1 VKGMNMDRTQHS
13 GIRLSDPPA
22 AAGEPSPGAP
32 EPITKHSGRF
42 LPPTRYRHPGDV
54 IRLIGSGLALTGML
68 AAVAVAPGRLTGP
81 GAAAVTWLG
90 ADPAGRLLT
99 GLVQVAFVLA
109 AAAAVAA
116 ALQHRRF
123 RLLAGLAAG
132 AAAAGA
138 VLAGVLYLTG
148 DKHPHAVSAAAGHG
162 SWLASA
168 AFPGPTLFAAAAAV
182 TVAAAPWLSRPWRRT
197 KWIALGAAGAARLIT
212 GTALPAEL
220 VLAFA
225 SGVTVGAAVLVAFG
239 VPDRR
244 IGSEGI
250 TAALRS
256 AGLPVASAE
265 PADVQTKGSRP
276 FVAVTDSGRRLFIKA
291 LGSDQRDA
299 DLLYRAYRFARL
311 RNVGDTWPAGS
322 VIRAVEHQA
331 LVGVMAE
338 RAGVRVPRVDRV
350 IKASGGTAL
359 LVMDQI
365 EGSSLGQLPAER
377 ISDDLLR
384 RLWADVDTLHHAGIA
399 HRSLRTA
406 NVMAGDDGRPWLTDF
421 SFSELA
427 ATQRQKDLDLAELL
441 ASLAIVTGA
450 DRAVSSAAAV
460 IGARQLAA
468 AMPLLQPLAL
478 SAATRHAIAREDGLL
493 AHTRSAAAAASGLNA
508 QPLARLQRV
517 RPRTLLAITAAAGA
531 FYFILPQLA
540 QVSSSWHALQSAHW
554 AWLPVIIAFSAL
566 TYLASAAALIG
577 AVPGPVPFWPAT
589 LTQAASSFVNRI
601 SPANIGGM
609 ALNARFLQKNGVP
622 PAAGVAAVGVNA
634 LIGAVAHLILLVI
647 FFTLAG
653 HQLAHAFKLPS
664 ASKLLLILAV
674 AAALAGIALAT
685 RRGRRLATTRLLPGL
700 QSAAASLRTVAA
712 SPVKLTLLAGGS
724 ALITLAY
731 IGGLAASVHAFGGH
745 AGIAEIGAV
754 YLGAAVIAAA
764 SPTPGGLGAIE
775 AALVAGLTGIGLPP
789 GPAVSAVLTYRLAT
803 YWLPVIPGWA
813 AWRLLQKRDYI

>member
-1 VKGMNMDRTQHS
+1 MNMDRTQHS
-13 GIRLSDPPA
+13 GTRLSDPPTA
-22 AAGEPSPGAP
+22 ASEPSPGTP
-32 EPITKHSGRF
+32 EPITKHPARF
-42 LPPTRYRHPGDV
+42 LPSTRYRHPGDV
-54 IRLIGSGLALTGML
+54 IRLIGSGLVLTGML
-68 AAVAVAPGRLTGP
+68 AAVAVAPDRLTGP
-81 GAAAVTWLG
+81 GATAVTWLG

-116 ALQHRRF
+116 TLRHRRF
-123 RLLAGLAAG
+123 RLLAGLAA
-132 AAAAGA
+132 AAVTAGA
-138 VLAGVLYLTG
+138 VLTGILYLAG
-148 DKHPHAVSAAAGHG
+148 DKHPHAVTAAAGHS
-162 SWLASA
+162 SWLATA
-168 AFPGPTLFAAAAAV
+168 AFPGAALLAAAAAV

-197 KWIALGAAGAARLIT
+197 AWIALAAAGAARLIT

-265 PADVQTKGSRP
+265 PARVVTMGSRP
-276 FVAVTDSGRRLFIKA
+276 FVAVTDDGRRLFIKA

-311 RNVGDTWPAGS
+311 RNVGDTWPAAS

-331 LVGVMAE
+331 LIAVMAE
-338 RAGVRVPRVDRV
+338 RAGVRVPRVDQV
-350 IKASGGTAL
+350 IKAGGGTAL
-359 LVMDQI
+359 LVMDRVA
-365 EGSSLGQLPAER
+365 GSSLDRLPAQQ
-377 ISDDLLR
+377 ITDDLLQ
-384 RLWADVDTLHHAGIA
+384 RLWAEVHRLHRAGIA
-399 HRSLRTA
+399 HRSLRAA
-406 NVMAGDDGRPWLTDF
+406 NVMIGGDGLPWLTDF
-421 SFSELA
+421 SFSELV
-427 ATQRQKDLDLAELL
+427 ATQRQMDLDLAELL
-441 ASLAIVTGA
+441 ASLAIVVGA

-460 IGARQLAA
+460 IGARKLAA
-468 AMPLLQPLAL
+468 AVPLLQPPAL
-478 SAATRHAIAREDGLL
+478 SASTRHAIAHQDGLL
-493 AHTRSAAAAASGLNA
+493 ADTRSAAAAASVLNA

-517 RPRTLLAITAAAGA
+517 RLRTLLTIAALAGA
-531 FYFILPQLA
+531 FYFVLPQLA
-540 QVSSSWHALQSAHW
+540 DVGSSWQALRSADW
-554 AWLPVIIAFSAL
+554 IWLPVIIASSAV

-577 AVPGPVPFWPAT
+577 AVPGPVRFWPTT
-589 LTQAASSFVNRI
+589 LTQAASSFVNRV
-601 SPANIGGM
+601 SPANVGGM
-609 ALNARFLQKNGVP
+609 ALNARFLQKSGVSP
-622 PAAGVAAVGVNA
+622 GAGVAAVGVNA
-634 LIGAVAHLILLVI
+634 LMGAIAHLILLVI

-653 HQLAHAFKLPS
+653 HQLTHAFKLPP

-674 AAALAGIALAT
+674 VAALAGIVLAT
-685 RRGRRLATTRLLPGL
+685 RRGRRFAKTRLLPGL
-700 QSAAASLRTVAA
+700 QSAAASLRMVAA

-731 IGGLAASVHAFGGH
+731 IAGLAASVQAFGGG
-745 AGIAEIGAV
+745 AGITEIGAV

-775 AALVAGLTGIGLPP
+775 AALVAGLTGIGVPP

-813 AWRLLQKRDYI
+813 AWRLLQRRDYI